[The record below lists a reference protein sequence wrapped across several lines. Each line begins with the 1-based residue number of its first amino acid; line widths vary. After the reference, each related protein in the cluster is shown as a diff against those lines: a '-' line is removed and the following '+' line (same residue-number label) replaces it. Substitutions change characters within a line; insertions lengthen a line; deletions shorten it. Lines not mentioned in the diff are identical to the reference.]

1 MAKRLLV
8 FGPPGVGK
16 GTHSRRLAS
25 DLGIP
30 HLSTGDLLRRAIA
43 EGSSLGQRAAVHMNA
58 GALVPDEVAYAVLQQ
73 RLALPDT
80 ARGYL
85 LDGFPRNLDQA
96 RVFDRLASVPGDPS
110 GPGGPSGQRP
120 ADPAGGD
127 AVLALD
133 APEPVLVERLTGRQT
148 CSACAATFN
157 RATNPARVEGQC
169 DVCGGRLITRPDD
182 QPETVRRR
190 LQAYQAAT
198 APVLGFLAQKGW
210 PVRAVPSVGEVSDV
224 YSRILA
230 AGSQV

>member
-1 MAKRLLV
+1 MAKRLVV

-58 GALVPDEVAYAVLQQ
+58 GSLVPDEVAYAVLEQ
-73 RLALPDT
+73 RLASPDT
-80 ARGYL
+80 AHGYL

-96 RVFDRLASVPGDPS
+96 RVFDRLAG
-110 GPGGPSGQRP
+110 R
-120 ADPAGGD
+120 ADPTGGD
-127 AVLALD
+127 VVLALD
-133 APEPVLVERLTGRQT
+133 APERVLVERLTGRQT

-157 RATNPARVEGQC
+157 RATNPARVDGQC
-169 DVCGGRLITRPDD
+169 DACGGRLITRPDD

-198 APVLGFLAQKGW
+198 APVLGFLAQNGW
-210 PVRAVPSVGEVSDV
+210 PVRAVPSVGEVTEV
-224 YSRILA
+224 YGRILA

>member
-58 GALVPDEVAYAVLQQ
+58 GALVPDEVAYAVLEQ
-73 RLALPDT
+73 RLAWPDT
-80 ARGYL
+80 AGGYL

-96 RVFDRLASVPGDPS
+96 RVFDRLAGLPSVPSVQSPL
-110 GPGGPSGQRP
+110 
-120 ADPAGGD
+120 DPAGGD

-157 RATNPARVEGQC
+157 RATNPARLEGHC
-169 DVCGGRLITRPDD
+169 DACGGRLITRPDD

-210 PVRAVPSVGEVSDV
+210 PVRAVPSVGEVNDV
-224 YSRILA
+224 YGRILA

>member
-58 GALVPDEVAYAVLQQ
+58 GALVPDEVAYAVLEQ

-85 LDGFPRNLDQA
+85 LDGFPRNLEQA
-96 RVFDRLASVPGDPS
+96 RVFDRLASVSGVPGVQSP
-110 GPGGPSGQRP
+110 P
-120 ADPAGGD
+120 DPAGGD

-157 RATNPARVEGQC
+157 RATNPARVAGQC

-190 LQAYQAAT
+190 LQAYRAAT

-210 PVRAVPSVGEVSDV
+210 PVRAVPSVGELSDV
-224 YSRILA
+224 YGRILA

>member
-43 EGSSLGQRAAVHMNA
+43 EGSALGQRAAVHMNA
-58 GALVPDEVAYAVLQQ
+58 GALVPDEVAYAVLEQ
-73 RLALPDT
+73 RLASPDT

-96 RVFDRLASVPGDPS
+96 QVFQQRLS
-110 GPGGPSGQRP
+110 GGAVDIP
-120 ADPAGGD
+120 GGD

-133 APEPVLVERLTGRQT
+133 APEAVLVERLTARQT
-148 CSACAATFN
+148 CGACGATFN
-157 RATNPARVEGQC
+157 RATHPARVDGKC
-169 DVCGGRLITRPDD
+169 DACGGRLVTRPDD
-182 QPETVRRR
+182 QPDTVRRR

-198 APVLGFLAQKGW
+198 APVLGFLAGQGW
-210 PVRAVPSVGEVSDV
+210 PVRAVPAAGEVAAV
-224 YSRILA
+224 YARILS
-230 AGSQV
+230 AGSPDVMGSA

>member
-58 GALVPDEVAYAVLQQ
+58 GALVPDEVAYAVLEQ
-73 RLALPDT
+73 RLSLPDT

-85 LDGFPRNLDQA
+85 LDGFPRNLEQA
-96 RVFDRLASVPGDPS
+96 RVFDRLASVHGD
-110 GPGGPSGQRP
+110 PGGPGAHGRP
-120 ADPAGGD
+120 DPAGGD

-148 CSACAATFN
+148 CSACGATFN
-157 RATNPARVEGQC
+157 RATNPARVEGLC
-169 DVCGGRLITRPDD
+169 DACGGRLITRPDD

-210 PVRAVPSVGEVSDV
+210 PVRAVPSVGELSDV
-224 YSRILA
+224 YGRILA

>member
-43 EGSSLGQRAAVHMNA
+43 EGSALGQRAAVHMNA
-58 GALVPDEVAYAVLQQ
+58 GALVPDEVAYAVLEQ
-73 RLALPDT
+73 RLASPDT

-85 LDGFPRNLDQA
+85 LDGFPRNRDQA
-96 RVFDRLASVPGDPS
+96 SVFVARLSGAVDVP
-110 GPGGPSGQRP
+110 
-120 ADPAGGD
+120 GGD
-127 AVLALD
+127 AVLALE
-133 APEPVLVERLTGRQT
+133 APEDVLVERLTARQT
-148 CSACAATFN
+148 CSACGATFN
-157 RATNPARVEGQC
+157 RATHPARIDGQC
-169 DVCGGRLITRPDD
+169 DSCGGRLTTRPDD

-198 APVLGFLAQKGW
+198 VPVLGFLAARGW
-210 PVRAVPSVGEVSDV
+210 PVRSVPSVGEVTEV
-224 YSRILA
+224 YGRILA
-230 AGSQV
+230 AGCPQITDN

>member
-16 GTHSRRLAS
+16 GTHSRRLAA

-58 GALVPDEVAYAVLQQ
+58 GALVPDEVAYAVLEE

-96 RVFDRLASVPGDPS
+96 RVFDRQHAEPP
-110 GPGGPSGQRP
+110 
-120 ADPAGGD
+120 DPAGGD

-133 APEPVLVERLTGRQT
+133 APESVLVERLTGRQT

-169 DVCGGRLITRPDD
+169 DACGGRLIARPDD
-182 QPETVRRR
+182 QAETVRRR

-198 APVLGFLAQKGW
+198 APVLGFLAQQGW

-224 YSRILA
+224 YGRILA